1 MNQPLLHV
9 MIPVYGDSPYLEETL
24 NSVVKNLPTNFPI
37 TVIEDFSN
45 QSNNRDL
52 VYKFERVRYIQNEE
66 RLGIAKNFN
75 KCINSSTGLFTQII
89 GSDDVFISEVITKI
103 EKDLVIDPDLT
114 MVINDIEVINKKGN
128 KSLTLTD
135 SAKKIIKPKGRR
147 CLNEKQFLRSIS
159 IGDWAYFPSIYWNTE
174 NTKKIGFSDKFHT
187 AMDLAIFFDI
197 CKTKTK
203 ILISQEKVIQ
213 YRRHKNSASVSYSYS
228 TDRYREEM
236 ECQTKAYKIAI
247 TNNWKLETFLAQ
259 LALTIRLHM
268 FFKAILM
275 LKSNYSISKQIFLLA
290 IKKLPK

>member
-1 MNQPLLHV
+1 

-103 EKDLVIDPDLT
+103 EKDLVIDPDLA
-114 MVINDIEVINKKGN
+114 MVINDIEVINKNGK

-135 SAKKIIKPKGRR
+135 SVKQIIKPKRR
-147 CLNEKQFLRSIS
+147 RYLNEKQFLRSIS

-174 NTKKIGFSDKFHT
+174 NTKKIGFLDKFHT

-203 ILISQEKVIQ
+203 ILVSQEKVIQ

-228 TDRYREEM
+228 TDRYKEEM
-236 ECQTKAYKIAI
+236 ECQTKAYEIAR

-268 FFKAILM
+268 FFKATLM